1 MSLWEECSE
10 QGGGVVNGVGETDR
24 DQIMQ
29 ALVGSAKD
37 FVFYSKC
44 SGKSSEH
51 IRQGRVIQLVYHLK
65 KNHSGCCVNQR

>member
-1 MSLWEECSE
+1 M
-10 QGGGVVNGVGETDR
+10 VNGVGETDR

-65 KNHSGCCVNQR
+65 KKSLWLLCEPEVNEFTMKLMGPF

>member
-1 MSLWEECSE
+1 MSLWEKCSE

-29 ALVGSAKD
+29 TLVGSGKD

-44 SGKSSEH
+44 SSKSPEH
-51 IRQGRVIQLVYHLK
+51 IRQGRVIQLVYRFK
-65 KNHSGCCVNQR
+65 KITLAAV